1 MATNNKKIR
10 HNLILLG
17 ILILQILLMVYFGT
31 QKAGFH
37 QDEYYSFFSTNRT
50 LGFYYPDREWQSAET
65 IRNEFTVLKGE
76 GFNYGL
82 VKLVQSWDVH
92 PPLYY
97 WILHTVC
104 SVFYGTFSK
113 WIGIGINLV
122 AFVLSFILLYML
134 SRSIGMNRELRTLTL
149 TIYGF
154 NPMTISCVL
163 FIRMYMWLTV
173 FVLASAF
180 LHMKLINL
188 IKRYYKEKGNGGF
201 ELSKPFDKIFVIK
214 FAQGLGVL
222 MCVNFL
228 GFLTQYYYLIFA
240 VMMGFNFS
248 IWFLFLMPKKRPAKN
263 DKAGEQPAV
272 DEKVIA
278 TLFERIKYTLVY
290 VLGNAISFA
299 AGVAVYPASLSH
311 IFRGYRGQEAAEAF
325 SDASNI
331 GLRLDFFIGLA
342 DKYLFSG
349 FGPVILVLMLISG
362 VGLLFFIRVKK
373 EKDSLHISNV
383 RVLFVTTVA
392 YFLLVAK
399 TALLLGDTSNRYE
412 MPVYPI
418 MLLLAIYFTRVGVR
432 TIVGNRNIGKFSI
445 PVIITV
451 IIFALV
457 DIRGLAS
464 DGNVLFLYREDES
477 RVETARQ
484 AAADNIPVVILFNDA
499 TPDNVYRLT
508 NELLEYPELFY
519 VNESN
524 LEMIKDEKINSA
536 SEVFVYAADHDNRD
550 QLINVIIDGNPSIT
564 SSEII
569 STKDMWTLY
578 RLY

>member
-1 MATNNKKIR
+1 MKTNNKNIQ

-17 ILILQILLMVYFGT
+17 VLILQILLMVYFGT

-76 GFNYGL
+76 GYNYGL
-82 VKLVQSWDVH
+82 VKQVQSWDVH

-122 AFVLSFILLYML
+122 AFVVSFILLNML
-134 SRSIGMNRELRTLTL
+134 TKSIGMNRELGMLTL
-149 TIYGF
+149 VAYGF
-154 NPMTISCVL
+154 NPMTISCVM
-163 FIRMYMWLTV
+163 FIRMYMLLTV
-173 FVLASAF
+173 FVLSSAI

-188 IKRYYKEKGNGGF
+188 IKRYYKEKVNGGF
-201 ELSKPFDKIFVIK
+201 ELSKPFDRKFVIK
-214 FAQGLGVL
+214 FIKGLAAI
-222 MCVNFL
+222 MCINFL

-240 VMMGFNFS
+240 VMMGFDFS
-248 IWFLFLMPKKRPAKN
+248 VWFLFLMPKKRPVKN
-263 DKAGEQPAV
+263 SGSKDASAL
-272 DEKVIA
+272 DEKAIT
-278 TLFERIKYTLVY
+278 TLFERIRYILVY
-290 VLGNAISFA
+290 ALGSFISFA
-299 AGVAVYPASLSH
+299 CGVAVYPASLSH
-311 IFRGYRGQEAAEAF
+311 IFRGYRGREAAEAF
-325 SDASNI
+325 SDASNL
-331 GLRLDFFIGLA
+331 GMRLDFFIGLA
-342 DKYLFSG
+342 GKYLFSG
-349 FGPVILVLMLISG
+349 FWPVILVLMLISG
-362 VGLLFFIRVKK
+362 IGLLFFIRVKK

-383 RVLFVTTVA
+383 RVLFVTTTA

-445 PVIITV
+445 PIVITV

-457 DIRGLAS
+457 DIKGLAT
-464 DGNVLFLYREDES
+464 DGNVLFLYREDET

-484 AAADNIPVVILFNDA
+484 AAADNIPAVILFNED

-508 NELLEYPELFY
+508 NELMEYPELFFM
-519 VNESN
+519 NESN
-524 LEMIKDEKINSA
+524 LEAVTDSKINSA
-536 SEVFVYAADHDNRD
+536 PQLFVYAADNDNRD
-550 QLINVIIDGNPSIT
+550 ELINMLIECNPTIT
-564 SSEII
+564 DSEIL